1 MAPGSSNIWQWV
13 ESCSDRVI
21 NHFAGDELLIARD
34 VRLIEISV
42 QLKECERETG
52 SERERRSIPLQLKIM
67 RLIILAALVA
77 LSYESHRNGNRV
89 EYSRH

>member
-42 QLKECERETG
+42 QLKE
-52 SERERRSIPLQLKIM
+52 RERGVWERKRASILLQLKIM

-77 LSYESHRNGNRV
+77 SSVESHRNGNRV